1 MVDTVN
7 PPLPNI
13 RGDAPTRPIVEN
25 GLYVININRKDIKK
39 ANERY
44 NNPGAM
50 YPGSVAKKYG
60 SLSFGYLISS
70 NGKHKI
76 AFFPTP
82 EAGAAANIQL
92 LKDGYSELNV
102 GQAIKKWRG
111 TDSEGN
117 PNPGSDFVPE
127 GFKATDSIDEIIYD
141 QDRLTDFMK
150 KMAKHEGSNYLSDSQ
165 WTKAYEY
172 FSAGGYTPT
181 MEQKKEQILYALEY
195 ATTKSDKASDG
206 SRLVQYRDNKGADDL
221 DSIDPSSESFS
232 NRGTS
237 TNTKGRNPASTNVD
251 RSGLVNRGERSNLSV
266 LDTIK
271 SFGTRQLIQRAP
283 DAVLSEIEGALGSGL
298 SELAPSI
305 MSSLQTGSGISLI
318 QQSTAR
324 LAGKDFESRIE
335 ELRQIALENPTLAQ
349 GVFEASGVEL
359 PLGLSFDQFV
369 AELPSVS
376 EIMKVQDPK
385 ERLLLLYNKAREL
398 DPESIPSVYEM
409 LSDVDGVDVSQE
421 YQKALSGTL
430 KVEELSL
437 EQLLNRESYV
447 PFSIGKIEKQNEA
460 LADAI
465 REGDLE
471 SLSKLLADALP
482 GIGDR
487 YDPVIK
493 PGEDRRG
500 LYNPELD
507 VISESGNLGIFG
519 TREYEDVEYYS
530 PDVAAAMEL
539 LSGDMK
545 SLFESPLAKSYL
557 GEDYGTAETIL
568 TGSERSIQNEIS
580 KIISEKSGLSKTSAY
595 TLAYGGTKEAAKKL
609 QSESADIAFEGLV
622 ESFPILGQIIDFF
635 SNNQGILTLLGTLG
649 GTMGLSALAG
659 GGLTGGLLGGAG
671 AMLGARAVLGKEGYE
686 KFQSTLGEGAEVAVG
701 IFRDLFQKSG
711 LAENEMIAPVMES
724 IFGFAEANPVAT
736 ALGATG
742 NLGAAVGSMLGAAG
756 VDFVDNPQAL
766 DRLLGRFEKVSFEPS
781 SSESAVAQVVS
792 NSNGGERNRQ
802 GTISDQSSPQLD
814 SGPAAKE
821 IARVTG
827 DMYQSRAWA
836 HVDTDSGY
844 GWPHSTVNS

>member
-1 MVDTVN
+1 MNISEAGISFIKYKEGYYKNPYWDVKQWSIGYGSYAGSRDKSNKPSITLTKSQADTKLREEIKSHISTLNSINNDLDYNFNQNEFDALVSFSYNLGQGNLKLLLVKNGKRDRDTIGQKILEYDNVDDPKYKKGIEIRRGEELDIFLGDTINGPPSYFKNQNTVSEDQEEAQSDEQAAVAFQKPDRN
-7 PPLPNI
+7 KPYQRGRQESNRPVSTGDNI
-13 RGDAPTRPIVEN
+13 R
-25 GLYVININRKDIKK
+25 
-39 ANERY
+39 
-44 NNPGAM
+44 
-50 YPGSVAKKYG
+50 
-60 SLSFGYLISS
+60 SF
-70 NGKHKI
+70 
-76 AFFPTP
+76 A
-82 EAGAAANIQL
+82 
-92 LKDGYSELNV
+92 
-102 GQAIKKWRG
+102 
-111 TDSEGN
+111 
-117 PNPGSDFVPE
+117 
-127 GFKATDSIDEIIYD
+127 
-141 QDRLTDFMK
+141 
-150 KMAKHEGSNYLSDSQ
+150 
-165 WTKAYEY
+165 
-172 FSAGGYTPT
+172 
-181 MEQKKEQILYALEY
+181 
-195 ATTKSDKASDG
+195 
-206 SRLVQYRDNKGADDL
+206 
-221 DSIDPSSESFS
+221 
-232 NRGTS
+232 
-237 TNTKGRNPASTNVD
+237 
-251 RSGLVNRGERSNLSV
+251 
-266 LDTIK
+266 
-271 SFGTRQLIQRAP
+271 TRQFISRAP
-283 DAVLSEIEGALGSGL
+283 GQTQERIEQALGPNL
-298 SELAPSI
+298 SELAPDI
-305 MSSLQTGSGISLI
+305 MNSLMTGTGIPLI
-318 QQSTAR
+318 QESTAR

-349 GVFEASGVEL
+349 GVFEASDAEL
-359 PLGLSFDQFV
+359 PLGLTFDQFV

-385 ERLLLLYNKAREL
+385 ERLILLYNKAREL

-409 LSDVDGVDVSQE
+409 LSDVDGVDVTQE

-447 PFSIGKIEKQNEA
+447 PFSIGRIEKQNET

-471 SLSKLLADALP
+471 NLSKLLADALP
-482 GIGDR
+482 GIGER

-557 GEDYGTAETIL
+557 GENYGTAETIL
-568 TGSERSIQNEIS
+568 TGSERSIKNEIS
-580 KIISEKSGLSKTSAY
+580 KIISEKSGLSKSSAY
-595 TLAYGGTKEAAKKL
+595 TLAYGGNEKAVQKL
-609 QSESADIAFEGLV
+609 QSDSLDIAFEGLV

-649 GTMGLSALAG
+649 GTLGLSALAG
-659 GGLTGGLLGGAG
+659 GGLTGGLVGGAG

-701 IFRDLFQKSG
+701 IFRDLFQQSG

-756 VDFVDNPQAL
+756 VDFADNPEAL
-766 DRLLGRFEKVSFEPS
+766 DRLIGRFEKVSFEPS
-781 SSESAVAQVVS
+781 SSESAIAQVVS